1 MIESRRQRDMSVEAD
16 EHKRHTRFIQSRLPS
31 DMYEWLRLRG
41 FLSRR
46 SMNSI
51 VLEAVGEYRTAIE
64 SGQATLSKESL
75 GREAVVKYNVR
86 VDDDLYEWLRTTA
99 FYARLSINVLFVAAL
114 LRYREKHSDAS
125 MPSSAAQ

>member
-1 MIESRRQRDMSVEAD
+1 MNTEGD
-16 EHKRHTRFIQSRLPS
+16 EHRRHTRFIQSRLPS

-64 SGQATLSKESL
+64 SEEATLSKESL

-114 LRYREKHSDAS
+114 LRYREKHSDNA

>member
-1 MIESRRQRDMSVEAD
+1 MSVEAED
-16 EHKRHTRFIQSRLPS
+16 QRRHTRFIQSRLPG

-64 SGQATLSKESL
+64 SGQAALSKESL
-75 GREAVVKYNVR
+75 GREPVVKYNVR

-114 LRYREKHSDAS
+114 LRYREKHSDSA